1 MVLGEVQLVLHVA
14 AEEFDLL
21 SLTCGRAALLG
32 LHVAVGH
39 LLRALAGSEECREVV
54 LVLDGRST

>member
-1 MVLGEVQLVLHVA
+1 MVLGEVHLVLHVA

-21 SLTCGRAALLG
+21 SWARGRTTLLG
-32 LHVAVGH
+32 LHVTIRH
-39 LLRALAGSEECREVV
+39 LLRTLAGSEECREVV